1 MRNRFFV
8 IFCICNFFGSFRHR
22 FVADIKESVAE
33 CAEMEAVR
41 IDSELDKHSLISRS
55 DGPRERDSGL
65 SEMEGN
71 IPSSVVNTSPN
82 TPQQALNL
90 CSIRRLSFNSFD
102 SGVIEESCESFSHSG
117 LSSVSPFYSS
127 KRLEAAI

>member
-1 MRNRFFV
+1 
-8 IFCICNFFGSFRHR
+8 
-22 FVADIKESVAE
+22 
-33 CAEMEAVR
+33 MEAIR
-41 IDSELDKHSLISRS
+41 IDAELDKHSLISRS

-71 IPSSVVNTSPN
+71 TSNSVVNTSSPN

-117 LSSVSPFYSS
+117 LSSVTPFYSS